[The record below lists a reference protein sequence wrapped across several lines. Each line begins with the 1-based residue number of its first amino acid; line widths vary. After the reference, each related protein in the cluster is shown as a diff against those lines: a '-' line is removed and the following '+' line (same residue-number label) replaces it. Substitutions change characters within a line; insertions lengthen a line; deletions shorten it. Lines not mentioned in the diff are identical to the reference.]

1 MADFAEQLE
10 LLLTEV
16 AKKLK
21 DEPQANSKQL
31 VAYLRAFVSENSQL
45 ASAASHMIQ
54 INQDNAKSFQTLVE
68 GGTAQVG
75 IHYHVDKD
83 TLKDVLNTFIQE
95 QKPTPVGIPQNLPL
109 ISITKFVG
117 REKELEILHQQ
128 LQTKNQVT
136 ICAIAGMGG
145 VGKTELALQYAHY
158 HWHQNTYLGGI
169 CWLQGRDIKV
179 GTQIV
184 AFARTQLGLQPPDVP
199 DLKYQLSY
207 CWLHWQKGDVL
218 LVLDDVN
225 DWKEVKPYLPPQSS
239 RFKVLITTRLQIAEF
254 TQPLTLDVLE
264 EKAALDL
271 LEHWIGKEK
280 ILQELANV
288 KKLCQRLGNLPLA
301 LQLVGRYVKKQKL
314 SLEKMLE
321 RLELK
326 GLRHKSLDKDDN
338 DPTFTLNIE
347 WGVAAAFELSWDKLT
362 NEAKQLGCLL
372 SLFALA
378 PIPWLLVESVNTWQ
392 DTEDLG
398 DARVNLEDFHFLQG
412 DQTYHLHQLIRE
424 FFQEKLKKLKL
435 VQPEHVNELQDSFCQ
450 AMIAVVKQFSG
461 SPTQHDIQAIASAI
475 PHVAEIVKN
484 RKLLINNAFLN
495 DDDFCLL
502 FVGIGR
508 FYTAQG
514 LYKEAA
520 LCYQDYLSNARERF
534 GEDSL
539 EVASSLNSLA
549 DVYKDLGHY
558 DDAKIY
564 YQQALN
570 LTINR
575 LGNNH
580 LDVASIMN
588 NLALLYSQQNK
599 VNDEE
604 RYNLSFYRQIDETYL
619 EARNLFRKSLKI
631 RKFHLSENH
640 PIVAQSLNHLGT
652 LYAGLANYSWRYYS
666 YTKKAERLLQK
677 AFDIRRNTLNTE
689 HPDIAE
695 SLNNLAYLYTQMYR
709 YSEAESL
716 FFRALAL
723 NQRLLGET
731 HPVVAHG
738 LWNLGELYVAQ
749 YEYNRA
755 RHLFQQ
761 SLEILQNCLGN
772 NHPFVIYA
780 FQRIEDLRYRME

>member
-31 VAYLRAFVSENSQL
+31 VAYFKAVLLENSEL
-45 ASAASHMIQ
+45 ASAASRMIQ

-68 GGTAQVG
+68 GGIAQVG
-75 IHYHVDKD
+75 VHYHVDKD

-95 QKPTPVGIPQNLPL
+95 QKPRLVGIPQNLPR
-109 ISITKFVG
+109 ICIQKFVG
-117 REKELEILHQQ
+117 REKELEILHQK
-128 LQTKNQVT
+128 LQEKNQVA

-158 HWHQNTYLGGI
+158 HCQHNTYPGGI
-169 CWLQGRDIKV
+169 CWLQGRDVEV
-179 GTQIV
+179 GNQIV
-184 AFARTQLGLQPPDVP
+184 AFARTQLGLQLPDVI
-199 DLKYQLSY
+199 DLENQVSY
-207 CWLHWQKGDVL
+207 CWRHWQEGEVL

-225 DWKEVKPYLPPQSS
+225 YFEKVKPYLPPQSS
-239 RFKVLITTRLQIAEF
+239 RFKVLITTRLQLVELP
-254 TQPLTLDVLE
+254 QPLTLDVLE
-264 EKAALDL
+264 EEAALDL
-271 LEHWIGKEK
+271 LQQCIGKEK
-280 ILQELANV
+280 ILQELANA

-321 RLELK
+321 RLE
-326 GLRHKSLDKDDN
+326 GICLRHKSLDKDDN
-338 DPTFTLNIE
+338 DRTFTLNIKR
-347 WGVAAAFELSWDKLT
+347 GVAAAFELSWDELT
-362 NEAKQLGCLL
+362 NEGKQLGYLL

-378 PIPWLLVESVNTWQ
+378 PIPWFLVESVKTVQ
-392 DTEDLG
+392 DTDDLG

-424 FFQEKLKKLKL
+424 FFQEKFFQEKL
-435 VQPEHVNELQDSFCQ
+435 VQPEQVNELQHSFCQ
-450 AMIAVVKQFSG
+450 AMIAVAQKVSE
-461 SPTQHDIQAIASAI
+461 SPTQHDIQAIAPAI
-475 PHVAEIVKN
+475 PHVTEIVKN
-484 RKLLINNAFLN
+484 RTILISNIFLT
-495 DDDFCLL
+495 DEDFCLI

-520 LCYQDYLSNARERF
+520 LCYQNYLSNAIERF
-534 GEDSL
+534 GEESL
-539 EVASSLNSLA
+539 EVASSQNSLA
-549 DVYKDLGHY
+549 NVYKDLGHY

-575 LGNNH
+575 LGDNH
-580 LDVASIMN
+580 LDVATIMN
-588 NLALLYSQQNK
+588 NLALLYSQQN
-599 VNDEE
+599 NNTQQE
-604 RYNLSFYRQIDETYL
+604 RYNLSVYRETEERYL
-619 EARNLFRKSLKI
+619 KARRLFRKALKI
-631 RKFHLSENH
+631 RKFRLREDH
-640 PIVAQSLNHLGT
+640 PLVAQSLNHLGT
-652 LYAGLANYSWRYYS
+652 LYAGLAHYSWQYSS
-666 YTKKAERLLQK
+666 YTQKAERLLQK
-677 AFDIRRNTLNTE
+677 AFEIRKNTINTE

-695 SLNNLAYLYTQMYR
+695 SLNNLACLYTKMYR

-716 FFRALAL
+716 FFQSLAL
-723 NQRLLGET
+723 NQSLLGET
-731 HPVVAHG
+731 HPVVALG

-749 YEYNRA
+749 HQYNGA
-755 RHLFQQ
+755 RDLFQK

-772 NHPFVIYA
+772 DHPLVISA
-780 FQRIEDLRYRME
+780 CKLLEDLRYRM